1 MKIVK
6 TMTVLALALLGAM
19 TPALAEQK
27 VALKDPCPVKIENW
41 RGKAFYEILFMNRK
55 DDGSGVGHYYNSLG
69 KDLEA
74 TNEVMDA
81 RFRALNADTLK
92 KEYGSDGILFNG
104 PRRLV
109 ANGITGMAWDG
120 CKERMITTIPFRVL
134 GIFETPDLSKAVSGT
149 LPAYKVLVSR
159 RSNTFSFNAGETLYE
174 LITPEGAVYT
184 MFSLSLKLDPN
195 NTIENLPTLGK
206 RLTLPQGWQFRSR
219 KLDKDMTLTSTVDSN
234 PPNTIVLDELEGNYQ
249 YNAGASANA
258 EQKSSPLAVS
268 TEPKVIKDGSNAKP
282 GRVENMHM
290 TRYIEMFLA
299 FRDPQNGKFVAACYN
314 PMFSANGIPST
325 RDTAP
330 QALVEGLDFEKIKNE
345 YNLAGAS
352 LNGPKLWTPDWS
364 EVEVGVE
371 RDFNGI
377 KAPWVAQLNMGDKPV
392 AVSEN
397 APYAPMTIARRSA
410 LGWKKGTTVLLL
422 DDASGNTYVMKGFQ
436 VGIAPKYS
444 YEQFVAAG
452 QSQFKQLPA
461 GWKFRVKTLDKELI
475 ETPQDGIATILADE
489 FFNVYDKTGPGMTN
503 YKP

>member
-1 MKIVK
+1 MKTMRYGMQKMTTMAVK
-6 TMTVLALALLGAM
+6 TTVLALALLGTM

-27 VALKDPCPVKIENW
+27 VGLKDPCPVKIENW
-41 RGKAFYEILFMNRK
+41 RGKAFYEILFMNRQS
-55 DDGSGVGHYYNSLG
+55 DGSGVGYYYNSLG
-69 KDLEA
+69 NDLEA
-74 TNEVMDA
+74 SNDVMDA
-81 RFRALNADTLK
+81 RFRALNAETLQ

-120 CKERMITTIPFRVL
+120 CKERVITTIPFRVF

-149 LPAYKVLVSR
+149 LPSYKVLVSK
-159 RSNTFSFNAGETLYE
+159 RSNTFSFNAGETVYE

-184 MFSLSLKLDPN
+184 MFSLSLKLAPN

-206 RLTLPQGWQFRSR
+206 RLTLPEGWQFRSR
-219 KLDKDMTLTSTVDSN
+219 KLDKDMTLTSTADSN

-249 YNAGASANA
+249 YNASASAA
-258 EQKSSPLAVS
+258 
-268 TEPKVIKDGSNAKP
+268 EPKVIRDGSKAKP
-282 GRVENMHM
+282 GRVDNMHM
-290 TRYIEMFLA
+290 VRYIEVFLA
-299 FRDPQNGKFVAACYN
+299 FRDPMTGKFVAGCYN
-314 PMFSANGIPST
+314 PMFTSKGIPAT

-330 QALVEGLDFEKIKNE
+330 QALVEGLDFEKIKKE
-345 YNLAGAS
+345 YNLVGAS
-352 LNGPKLWTPDWS
+352 LNGPKIWTPDWS
-364 EVEVGVE
+364 EIEVGVE

-377 KAPWVAQLNMGDKPV
+377 KAPWVAQLNMGDKPGD
-392 AVSEN
+392 VSETT
-397 APYAPMTIARRSA
+397 PYVPVTIARKSA

-422 DDASGNTYVMKGFQ
+422 DDTSGNTYVMKGFQ
-436 VGIAPKYS
+436 VGIAPKYT

-461 GWKFRVKTLDKELI
+461 GWKFRVKTLEKELI
-475 ETPQDGIATILADE
+475 ETPANGIATILTDE